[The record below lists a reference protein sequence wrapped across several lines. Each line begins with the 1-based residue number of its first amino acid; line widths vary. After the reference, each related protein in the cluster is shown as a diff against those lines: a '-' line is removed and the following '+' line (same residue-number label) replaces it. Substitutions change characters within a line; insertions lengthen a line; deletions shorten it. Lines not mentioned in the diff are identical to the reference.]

1 MTKIFKTT
9 TLGAALALIAMP
21 ALAQVTPEQVTES
34 LAGQGYTDIQVAPEA
49 DGRITSTA
57 TNAEGVAV
65 VIIHDSATGQVVSA
79 AAEGQPAPAE
89 APAAEMSA
97 PDLAADP
104 VQPESERGRFGVPL
118 AVWRAGGVNFRHC
131 RNVKKFCRSG
141 GGGIIS

>member
-21 ALAQVTPEQVTES
+21 ALAQVTPEQVTEL

-97 PDLAADP
+97 P
-104 VQPESERGRFGVPL
+104 E
-118 AVWRAGGVNFRHC
+118 
-131 RNVKKFCRSG
+131 SG
-141 GGGIIS
+141 G